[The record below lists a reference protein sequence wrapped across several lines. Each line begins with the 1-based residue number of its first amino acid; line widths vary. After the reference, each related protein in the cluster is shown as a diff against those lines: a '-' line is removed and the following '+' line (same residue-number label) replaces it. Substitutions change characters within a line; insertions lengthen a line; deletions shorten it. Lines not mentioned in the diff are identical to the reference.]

1 MKNRR
6 SAQLTRKQQI
16 FVKAS
21 SVLILCGVMVSGF
34 YVSFGTL
41 VEFTSLFGKGAEAAI
56 IVALIIDTL
65 AVLGLGVTL
74 IYPSLSSRVAFLGGI
89 GTSSAMNFYIGLK
102 VAGPVGAIVA
112 VIPQLATILGE
123 RVVFD
128 LLLPTKPHEVKE
140 MDKGEPVTVIE
151 REEPKELVQPSLF
164 PDVPVSEMETIN
176 SGDEEVSE
184 RTPTPSVLGQMSI
197 DETHPLQEIID
208 EVRKMDPRPGRKRI
222 ANEFGL
228 TDRKAREVLKMI

>member
-112 VIPQLATILGE
+112 VIPQLATILG
-123 RVVFD
+123 
-128 LLLPTKPHEVKE
+128 
-140 MDKGEPVTVIE
+140 
-151 REEPKELVQPSLF
+151 
-164 PDVPVSEMETIN
+164 
-176 SGDEEVSE
+176 
-184 RTPTPSVLGQMSI
+184 
-197 DETHPLQEIID
+197 
-208 EVRKMDPRPGRKRI
+208 
-222 ANEFGL
+222 
-228 TDRKAREVLKMI
+228 